1 MQIVGA
7 RFPDPDDAADA
18 LDELRSRLDIGPED
32 AATRPLGTTDYDDHE
47 DPALLAGR
55 FRMDRI
61 VLVEDVIAR
70 HGGAIVVAMSED
82 RLRS

>member
-1 MQIVGA
+1 MQIMGA
-7 RFPDPDDAADA
+7 RFPDPDDADHA

-32 AATRPLGTTDYDDHE
+32 AGTQPLGTTDYDDHD

-55 FRMDRI
+55 FRKDRI

-70 HGGAIVVAMSED
+70 HGGAIVVAISED
-82 RLRS
+82 RLRD